1 MELEKII
8 TSLVEELP
16 QEAEIILNRN
26 LILMF
31 AYTITT
37 ENLLHLHLVVL
48 PQLLKK
54 AQILSNDL
62 SGIQLSF
69 PIFPYLV

>member
-54 AQILSNDL
+54 AQILPNDL